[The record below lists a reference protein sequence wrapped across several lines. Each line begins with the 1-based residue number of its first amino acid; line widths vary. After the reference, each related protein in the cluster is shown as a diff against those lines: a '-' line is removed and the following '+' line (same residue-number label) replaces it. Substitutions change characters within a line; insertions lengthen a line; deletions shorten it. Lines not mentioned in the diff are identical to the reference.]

1 MQLIKLPNTEVS
13 GLTWKDASCTPAF
26 FFFSHFPAS
35 TEDGEKY
42 DKKLMY

>member
-1 MQLIKLPNTEVS
+1 MQLIKLPNTKVS

-26 FFFSHFPAS
+26 FFSHFPAS

-42 DKKLMY
+42 GKKLMY